1 MYNSSSELI
10 KNELSNDLLQPIYNI
25 FEDATIVFTEL
36 IEKEQDIF
44 RGSYFGEF
52 KGRLINY
59 VIKRFFDIDRIPK
72 SFPFE
77 VNAIGMAFGQKR
89 TELKRGN
96 ILLTLSRA
104 QNPNMLPGYS
114 QYKKE
119 YSLGN
124 STIGKQL
131 KIYEDKKEIKVSEIP
146 YYGIITYNLRNN
158 VLDFLNIVIPDSEF
172 KNVID
177 CIPINQKLRLVRKEF
192 LYNNE
197 DTYERVLGR
206 ENIKKDIIDSIK
218 KFEQEMR

>member
-36 IEKEQDIF
+36 IDKEQDIF

-59 VIKRFFDIDRIPK
+59 IIKRFFDVDRIPK

-96 ILLTLSRA
+96 LLLTLGRA
-104 QNPNMLPGYS
+104 QNPNMLPGFS

-131 KIYEDKKEIKVSEIP
+131 KLYEDKNEIKVGDVP
-146 YYGIITYNLRNN
+146 YYGIITYNLRNDK
-158 VLDFLNIVIPDSEF
+158 LDFLNIVIPDSEYR
-172 KNVID
+172 NVID
-177 CIPINQKLRLVRKEF
+177 YIPITQKLRLVRKEY
-192 LYNNE
+192 LNND

-218 KFEQEMR
+218 KYEQEMR